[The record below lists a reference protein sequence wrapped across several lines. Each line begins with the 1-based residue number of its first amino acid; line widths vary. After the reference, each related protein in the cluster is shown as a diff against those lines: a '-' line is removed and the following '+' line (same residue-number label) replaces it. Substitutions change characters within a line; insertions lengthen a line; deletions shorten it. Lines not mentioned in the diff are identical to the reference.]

1 MGGGGVIPV
10 ALHNGQLHFLFG
22 QENDVIKD
30 ATKNQDWGDFG
41 GSAKPGESE
50 MDTCVREGAEEL
62 NGFYGNKRDFRAL
75 LLKNQVLKLTYDTRV
90 TYLMR
95 VDYDDRLPFYFNNN
109 YRFIKETANLRSI
122 AAHPENGYF
131 EKSHVRWFTLDDL
144 KRERGA
150 FREYFRNFLDMIAYR
165 APEIRRLMEK
175 RSNKRSEKRGKRSD
189 RKRSNKRGKRS
200 NKRSEKRGKRSNKR
214 SEKRGKRS
222 EKRGKRGKR
231 GKRSNKRSGKNRT
244 RRH

>member
-1 MGGGGVIPV
+1 MIPV

-62 NGFYGNKRDFRAL
+62 NGFYGNKRDFKAL
-75 LLKNQVLKLTYDTRV
+75 LLKTQVLKLTYDTRV
-90 TYLMR
+90 THLMR
-95 VDYDDRLPFYFNNN
+95 VDYDERLPFYFNNN
-109 YRFIKETANLRSI
+109 YRFIKETANLRAI

-150 FREYFRNFLDMIAYR
+150 FREYFRAFLDMIEYR
-165 APEIRRLMEK
+165 APEIRRLMDK
-175 RSNKRSEKRGKRSD
+175 RGKRSEKRSK
-189 RKRSNKRGKRS
+189 SNKRGKRS
-200 NKRSEKRGKRSNKR
+200 NKRSNKR
-214 SEKRGKRS
+214 SESK
-222 EKRGKRGKR
+222 
-231 GKRSNKRSGKNRT
+231 SNKRSGKNRT

>member
-10 ALHNGQLHFLFG
+10 ALHNGELHFLFG

-90 TYLMR
+90 THLMR
-95 VDYDDRLPFYFNNN
+95 VDYDERLPLYFNNN
-109 YRFIKETANLRSI
+109 YRFIKETSNLRSI

-131 EKSHVRWFTLDDL
+131 EKSHVRWFTLADL

-150 FREYFRNFLDMIAYR
+150 FREYFRAFLDMIAYR

-175 RSNKRSEKRGKRSD
+175 HSNKRSE
-189 RKRSNKRGKRS
+189 
-200 NKRSEKRGKRSNKR
+200 
-214 SEKRGKRS
+214 
-222 EKRGKRGKR
+222 KRGKR

>member
-10 ALHNGQLHFLFG
+10 AMHNGDLYFLFG

-30 ATKNQDWGDFG
+30 ASKNQDWGDFG

-62 NGFYGNKRDFRAL
+62 NGFFGNKHDFRAL
-75 LLKNQVLKLTYDTRV
+75 LIKNQLLKLTYDTRV
-90 TYLMR
+90 THLMR
-95 VDYDDRLPFYFNNN
+95 VDYDERLPFYFNNN
-109 YRFIKETANLRSI
+109 YRFIKETSNLRAI

-131 EKSHVRWFTLDDL
+131 EKSHVRWFTLEDL

-150 FREYFRNFLDMIAYR
+150 FREYFRNFLDMIQYR

-175 RSNKRSEKRGKRSD
+175 HGKRSN
-189 RKRSNKRGKRS
+189 RKRSNQSNRKRS
-200 NKRSEKRGKRSNKR
+200 NHHK
-214 SEKRGKRS
+214 
-222 EKRGKRGKR
+222 
-231 GKRSNKRSGKNRT
+231 T
-244 RRH
+244 RRQ

>member
-10 ALHNGQLHFLFG
+10 ALHDGKLHFLFG

-30 ATKNQDWGDFG
+30 ASKNQDWGDFG

-75 LLKNQVLKLTYDTRV
+75 LLKNQLLKLTYDTRV
-90 TYLMR
+90 THLMR
-95 VDYDDRLPFYFNNN
+95 VDYDERLPFYFNNN
-109 YRFIKETANLRSI
+109 YRFIKETANLRAI

-131 EKSHVRWFTLDDL
+131 EKSHVRWFTLEDL

-150 FREYFRNFLDMIAYR
+150 FREYFRAFLDMIQYR
-165 APEIRRLMEK
+165 APEIRRLLQK
-175 RSNKRSEKRGKRSD
+175 RHKGKSHRQRSHRQRSKSQRSKSQRNKH
-189 RKRSNKRGKRS
+189 RK
-200 NKRSEKRGKRSNKR
+200 
-214 SEKRGKRS
+214 
-222 EKRGKRGKR
+222 
-231 GKRSNKRSGKNRT
+231 T
-244 RRH
+244 RHHHQ

>member
-10 ALHNGQLHFLFG
+10 AMHDGQLHFLFG

-95 VDYDDRLPFYFNNN
+95 VDYDERLPLYFNNN
-109 YRFIKETANLRSI
+109 YRFIKETSNLRAI

-131 EKSHVRWFTLDDL
+131 EKSHVRWFTLEDL

-150 FREYFRNFLDMIAYR
+150 FREYFRAFLDMIAYR
-165 APEIRRLMEK
+165 APEIRRLIEK
-175 RSNKRSEKRGKRSD
+175 RGKRSEKRGKRSEK
-189 RKRSNKRGKRS
+189 RSNKRSNKRGKRS
-200 NKRSEKRGKRSNKR
+200 NKRSTS
-214 SEKRGKRS
+214 S
-222 EKRGKRGKR
+222 
-231 GKRSNKRSGKNRT
+231 T
-244 RRH
+244 MRH

>member
-10 ALHNGQLHFLFG
+10 AMHDGQLHFLFG

-131 EKSHVRWFTLDDL
+131 EKSHVRWFTLEDL

-150 FREYFRNFLDMIAYR
+150 FREYFRAFLDMIQYR
-165 APEIRRLMEK
+165 APEIRRLMQK
-175 RSNKRSEKRGKRSD
+175 KCKGKSHRQRSHRQRSHRQRSHRQRNKD
-189 RKRSNKRGKRS
+189 RKKSH
-200 NKRSEKRGKRSNKR
+200 
-214 SEKRGKRS
+214 
-222 EKRGKRGKR
+222 
-231 GKRSNKRSGKNRT
+231 
-244 RRH
+244 RRQ

>member
-10 ALHNGQLHFLFG
+10 AMHDGQLHFLFG

-95 VDYDDRLPFYFNNN
+95 VDYDERLPLYFNNN
-109 YRFIKETANLRSI
+109 YRFIKETSNLRAI

-131 EKSHVRWFTLDDL
+131 EKSHVRWFTLADL

-150 FREYFRNFLDMIAYR
+150 FREYFRNFLDMIQYR
-165 APEIRRLMEK
+165 APEIRRLM
-175 RSNKRSEKRGKRSD
+175 NKRSTSKRSTS
-189 RKRSNKRGKRS
+189 KRSTSKRS
-200 NKRSEKRGKRSNKR
+200 TSKRRSN
-214 SEKRGKRS
+214 
-222 EKRGKRGKR
+222 
-231 GKRSNKRSGKNRT
+231 RT
-244 RRH
+244 MRH

>member
-10 ALHNGQLHFLFG
+10 ALHNGDLYFLFG

-30 ATKNQDWGDFG
+30 ASKDQDWGDFG
-41 GSAKPGESE
+41 GGSKPGESE

-75 LLKNQVLKLTYDTRV
+75 LLKNQLLKLTYDTRV
-90 TYLMR
+90 THLMR
-95 VDYDDRLPFYFNNN
+95 VDYDERLPFYFNNN
-109 YRFIKETANLRSI
+109 YRFIKETSNLRAI

-131 EKSHVRWFTLDDL
+131 EKSHVRWFTLADL

-150 FREYFRNFLDMIAYR
+150 FREYFRNFLDMIEYR
-165 APEIRRLMEK
+165 APEIRRLMHK
-175 RSNKRSEKRGKRSD
+175 KSNRKSNKRNKRSD
-189 RKRSNKRGKRS
+189 RKRSDRKRS
-200 NKRSEKRGKRSNKR
+200 DRKRSDRKRSDKTR
-214 SEKRGKRS
+214 
-222 EKRGKRGKR
+222 
-231 GKRSNKRSGKNRT
+231 KNRT

>member
-10 ALHNGQLHFLFG
+10 AMHNGDLYFLFG

-30 ATKNQDWGDFG
+30 ASKNQDWGDFG

-62 NGFYGNKRDFRAL
+62 NGFFGNKHDFRAL
-75 LLKNQVLKLTYDTRV
+75 LIKNQLLKLTYDTRV
-90 TYLMR
+90 THLMR
-95 VDYDDRLPFYFNNN
+95 VDYDERLPFYFNNN
-109 YRFIKETANLRSI
+109 YRFIKETSNLRAI

-131 EKSHVRWFTLDDL
+131 EKSHVRWFTLEDL

-150 FREYFRNFLDMIAYR
+150 FREYFRNFLDMIQYR

-175 RSNKRSEKRGKRSD
+175 HGKRSN
-189 RKRSNKRGKRS
+189 RKRSNQSNRKRS
-200 NKRSEKRGKRSNKR
+200 NRKRSNHHK
-214 SEKRGKRS
+214 
-222 EKRGKRGKR
+222 
-231 GKRSNKRSGKNRT
+231 T
-244 RRH
+244 RRQ

>member
-75 LLKNQVLKLTYDTRV
+75 LSKNQVLKLTYDTRV
-90 TYLMR
+90 THLMR
-95 VDYDDRLPFYFNNN
+95 VDYDERLPFYFNNN

-150 FREYFRNFLDMIAYR
+150 FREYFRAFLDMIEYR

-175 RSNKRSEKRGKRSD
+175 RGKRSNKRSDRKQSVRKRSEKRSEKRGKQSD
-189 RKRSNKRGKRS
+189 RKRSNKQSDR
-200 NKRSEKRGKRSNKR
+200 KRSEKRG
-214 SEKRGKRS
+214 
-222 EKRGKRGKR
+222 
-231 GKRSNKRSGKNRT
+231 KRSGKNRT

>member
-10 ALHNGQLHFLFG
+10 ALHNGDLYFLFG

-30 ATKNQDWGDFG
+30 ASKNQDWGDFG

-50 MDTCVREGAEEL
+50 TDTCVREGAEEL

-75 LLKNQVLKLTYDTRV
+75 LLKNQILKLTYDTRV

-95 VDYDDRLPFYFNNN
+95 VDHDERLPFYFNNN

-131 EKSHVRWFTLDDL
+131 EKSHVRWFTLADL

-150 FREYFRNFLDMIAYR
+150 FREYFRNFLDMIEYR
-165 APEIRRLMEK
+165 APEIRRLMDKRGK
-175 RSNKRSEKRGKRSD
+175 RSDRKRSDRKRSDRKRSDRKRSEKRGKRSD
-189 RKRSNKRGKRS
+189 RKRS
-200 NKRSEKRGKRSNKR
+200 EKRGK
-214 SEKRGKRS
+214 
-222 EKRGKRGKR
+222 
-231 GKRSNKRSGKNRT
+231 
-244 RRH
+244 

>member
-10 ALHNGQLHFLFG
+10 ALHDGKLHFLFG

-30 ATKNQDWGDFG
+30 ASKNQDWGDFG

-62 NGFYGNKRDFRAL
+62 NGFFGNQREFRAL

-95 VDYDDRLPFYFNNN
+95 ADYDERLPLYFNNN
-109 YRFIKETANLRSI
+109 YRFIKETANLRAI
-122 AAHPENGYF
+122 AAHPDNGYF
-131 EKSHVRWFTLDDL
+131 EKSHVRWFTLEDL

-150 FREYFRNFLDMIAYR
+150 FREYFRNFLDMIQYR
-165 APEIRRLMEK
+165 APEIRRLMQK
-175 RSNKRSEKRGKRSD
+175 KCKGKGKSQRKSNRNRNSHR
-189 RKRSNKRGKRS
+189 NKS
-200 NKRSEKRGKRSNKR
+200 H
-214 SEKRGKRS
+214 
-222 EKRGKRGKR
+222 
-231 GKRSNKRSGKNRT
+231 
-244 RRH
+244 RRQ

>member
-10 ALHNGQLHFLFG
+10 AMHNGDLHFLFG

-30 ATKNQDWGDFG
+30 ASKNQDWGDFG

-75 LLKNQVLKLTYDTRV
+75 LLKNQILKLTYDTRV
-90 TYLMR
+90 TQLMR
-95 VDYDDRLPFYFNNN
+95 VDYDERLPLYFNNN
-109 YRFIKETANLRSI
+109 YRFIKETANLRTI

-131 EKSHVRWFTLDDL
+131 EKSHVRWFTLEDL

-150 FREYFRNFLDMIAYR
+150 FREYFRAFLDMIQYR
-165 APEIRRLMEK
+165 APEIRRLLQK
-175 RSNKRSEKRGKRSD
+175 RHKGKSHRQRSHRQRSKSQRSKSQRNKH
-189 RKRSNKRGKRS
+189 RK
-200 NKRSEKRGKRSNKR
+200 
-214 SEKRGKRS
+214 
-222 EKRGKRGKR
+222 
-231 GKRSNKRSGKNRT
+231 T
-244 RRH
+244 RHHHQ

>member
-10 ALHNGQLHFLFG
+10 ALHNGDLYFLFG

-30 ATKNQDWGDFG
+30 ASKGQDWGDFG
-41 GSAKPGESE
+41 GGAKPGESE

-75 LLKNQVLKLTYDTRV
+75 LRKNFLLKLIYDTRV
-90 TYLMR
+90 THLMR
-95 VDYDDRLPFYFNNN
+95 VDYDERLPFYFNNN

-131 EKSHVRWFTLDDL
+131 EKSHVRWFTLADL

-175 RSNKRSEKRGKRSD
+175 KRRSTRRSQARTKTNKRKSM
-189 RKRSNKRGKRS
+189 
-200 NKRSEKRGKRSNKR
+200 
-214 SEKRGKRS
+214 
-222 EKRGKRGKR
+222 
-231 GKRSNKRSGKNRT
+231 
-244 RRH
+244 RH

>member
-10 ALHNGQLHFLFG
+10 AMHNGDLYFLFG

-30 ATKNQDWGDFG
+30 ASKNQDWGDFG

-62 NGFYGNKRDFRAL
+62 NGFYGNKRDFRKL

-95 VDYDDRLPFYFNNN
+95 VDYDERLPTYFNNN

-131 EKSHVRWFTLDDL
+131 EKSHVRWFTLEDL

-150 FREYFRNFLDMIAYR
+150 FREYFRNFLDMIEYR
-165 APEIRRLMEK
+165 APEIRRIMEK
-175 RSNKRSEKRGKRSD
+175 RNKRRRNHSHSHKQTNR
-189 RKRSNKRGKRS
+189 RKMNKRG
-200 NKRSEKRGKRSNKR
+200 
-214 SEKRGKRS
+214 
-222 EKRGKRGKR
+222 
-231 GKRSNKRSGKNRT
+231 T

>member
-10 ALHNGQLHFLFG
+10 ALHDGQLHFLFG

-30 ATKNQDWGDFG
+30 ASKNQDWGDFG

-75 LLKNQVLKLTYDTRV
+75 LLKNQILKLTYDTRV
-90 TYLMR
+90 TQLMR
-95 VDYDDRLPFYFNNN
+95 VDYDERLPFYFNNN
-109 YRFIKETANLRSI
+109 YRFIKETSNLRAI

-131 EKSHVRWFTLDDL
+131 EKSHVRWFTLEDL

-175 RSNKRSEKRGKRSD
+175 RSGNKRSG
-189 RKRSNKRGKRS
+189 
-200 NKRSEKRGKRSNKR
+200 NKRSGNKR
-214 SEKRGKRS
+214 SG
-222 EKRGKRGKR
+222 
-231 GKRSNKRSGKNRT
+231 NKRSGKSKRSKPTRKT
-244 RRH
+244 RRNKTRHQ